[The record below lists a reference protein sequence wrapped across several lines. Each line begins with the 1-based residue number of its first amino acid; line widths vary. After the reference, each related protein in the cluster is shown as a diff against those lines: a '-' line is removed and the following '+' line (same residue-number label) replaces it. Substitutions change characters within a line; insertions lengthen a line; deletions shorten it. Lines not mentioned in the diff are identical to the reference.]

1 MKSLSWDLYQ
11 DFIAVARKG
20 GLSAAASA
28 TGMSA
33 ATLGR
38 RMLELEQGL
47 GKVLFHRSPSGYE
60 LTGDGLA
67 LLDHLKD
74 LEAAARKVDSWQG
87 VSTGNVIV
95 RIAVG
100 TWIAHLLS
108 ENFEALRTLRDDFR
122 VDLRIGEQRAG
133 LAFRENDIGIR
144 AFAPEETN
152 LASRLTGSV
161 AYAAYRARNSAEST
175 RDTWLAVAE
184 DDAVSPYLR
193 WPHENHPDKV
203 RVTVNRP
210 RNLKDLALS
219 GAGIAVLPCL
229 AGDLEPGLERAGP
242 EIAELRHQQWIVMS
256 DDDRHRREIRTVV
269 SRLARLIKQH
279 GDLISGA
286 RPSRSV

>member
-1 MKSLSWDLYQ
+1 MKNVSWDLYQ

-20 GLSAAASA
+20 GLSAAAAA

-47 GKVLFHRSPSGYE
+47 GRALFRRSPGGYE
-60 LTGDGLA
+60 LTGDGNA

-74 LEAAARKVDSWQG
+74 LEAAARKVDAWQG
-87 VSTGNVIV
+87 ISTGNAVV
-95 RIAVG
+95 RIAAG
-100 TWIAHLLS
+100 TWMADLLS
-108 ENFEALRTLRDDFR
+108 ENFQALRTLRDDFR
-122 VDLRIGEQRAG
+122 VDLRIGEQRAC

-144 AFAPEETN
+144 AFAPDETN
-152 LASRLTGSV
+152 LASRRAGSV
-161 AYAAYRARNSAEST
+161 AYAAYRARNSADTT
-175 RDTWLAVAE
+175 RDTWLAIGK
-184 DDAVSPYLR
+184 DDAVSAYLR
-193 WPHENHPDKV
+193 WPHESHPDKV
-203 RVTVNRP
+203 TVTVNQP
-210 RNLKDLALS
+210 RNLKDLALA

-242 EIAELRHQQWIVMS
+242 EITELRHQQWIVMNN
-256 DDDRHRREIRTVV
+256 DDRHRPEIRTVV

-279 GDLISGA
+279 ADLLAGA